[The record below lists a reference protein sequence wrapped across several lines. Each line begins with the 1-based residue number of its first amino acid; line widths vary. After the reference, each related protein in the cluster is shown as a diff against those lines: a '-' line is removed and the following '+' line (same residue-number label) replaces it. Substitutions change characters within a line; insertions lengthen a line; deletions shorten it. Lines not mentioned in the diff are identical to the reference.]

1 MTTEHAKIQCEGHG
15 EAYSTFVCEHL
26 ATKVP
31 QEWFGNFPEEDNPWP
46 DAWCVKCN
54 SIFLR
59 EGEWNEKNEK
69 EIKLKIICDRCYSDA
84 RSLSVD
90 YLGEPLRVRWDSFV
104 SSCCSELDIKQDQI
118 ERKFALSEHKRWD
131 WDQGTG
137 RLIFS
142 NDGTP
147 ALIASIEFIGSVST
161 ISDTWLWAWANFS
174 LNVNV
179 RSRVIKV
186 SEFGEQEHFPHLK
199 TSRWHASEHDGW
211 HMAAVAA
218 HVIGAVGVYRTPK
231 ENGASF
237 LALMS
242 IAKA

>member
-1 MTTEHAKIQCEGHG
+1 MTIEHTKIQCAGHG

-31 QEWFGNFPEEDNPWP
+31 QEWFGDLPEEDNPWP
-46 DAWCVKCN
+46 DAWCAKCN

-59 EGEWNEKNEK
+59 EGEWNEENEK

-90 YLGEPLRVRWDSFV
+90 YLSGSHREKWDSFV
-104 SSCCSELDIKQDQI
+104 STCCSELERKQDWL
-118 ERKFALSEHKRWD
+118 EKEFALSEHRRWN
-131 WDQGTG
+131 WDQETG
-137 RLIFS
+137 QLIFS
-142 NDGTP
+142 NDGVP
-147 ALIASIEFIGSVST
+147 ALIAQIEFIGSVST

-174 LNVNV
+174 LNLNMRNRVTKV
-179 RSRVIKV
+179 RQ
-186 SEFGEQEHFPHLK
+186 FGEQEHFPHLK
-199 TSRWHASEHDGW
+199 TSQWCASEHDGW

-218 HVIGAVGVYRTPK
+218 RVIGAIGVYRAQE

-242 IAKA
+242 VARA